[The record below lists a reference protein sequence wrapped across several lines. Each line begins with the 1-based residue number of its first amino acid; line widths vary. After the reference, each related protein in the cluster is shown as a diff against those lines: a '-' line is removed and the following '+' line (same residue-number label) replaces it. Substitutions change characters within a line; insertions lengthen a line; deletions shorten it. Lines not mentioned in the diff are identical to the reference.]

1 MRESPEQSSAE
12 EESPREWRTEGG
24 MDMPRQVDVAART
37 YAFVNARPEVE
48 HVASAVLALLALNT
62 CDARLVRSPG
72 LVAAGLA
79 LLVDCGPDV
88 NGILVHAEKEKEG
101 WNQCEVRT
109 EGHKGQQSPD
119 GARAHGR
126 RRQRQSSD
134 AHREVLT
141 SRSVR
146 PKVV

>member
-1 MRESPEQSSAE
+1 
-12 EESPREWRTEGG
+12 

-101 WNQCEVRT
+101 RNQCEVRT
-109 EGHKGQQSPD
+109 EGHKGQLAIS
-119 GARAHGR
+119 R
-126 RRQRQSSD
+126 RRTGTRQ
-134 AHREVLT
+134 AATAAIIGRT
-141 SRSVR
+141 S
-146 PKVV
+146 

>member
-1 MRESPEQSSAE
+1 
-12 EESPREWRTEGG
+12 
-24 MDMPRQVDVAART
+24 MPRQVDVAART

-101 WNQCEVRT
+101 RINARSERRPQ
-109 EGHKGQQSPD
+109 
-119 GARAHGR
+119 GAASNLQTAHGHTAGGD
-126 RRQRQSSD
+126 SGN
-134 AHREVLT
+134 HRTHIV
-141 SRSVR
+141 
-146 PKVV
+146 KF

>member
-1 MRESPEQSSAE
+1 MGEGDSNAREAGAEAALRRRVRESA
-12 EESPREWRTEGG
+12 RTEGG

-101 WNQCEVRT
+101 RNQCEVRT
-109 EGHKGQQSPD
+109 EGRDS
-119 GARAHGR
+119 
-126 RRQRQSSD
+126 
-134 AHREVLT
+134 
-141 SRSVR
+141 
-146 PKVV
+146 